1 LNAKTVLLPFSFK
14 NGNVYIQYIHIHFNS
29 NAYALQLG
37 VGDEMITTV
46 TTTTTTVVATTT
58 TTTAAISIAASL
70 AIIGTIVLI
79 SLLIAKELL
88 SSHKVEQKLFLS
100 DRLSIAIV
108 PLLMMF
114 ALVVIT
120 KIVDAFRF

>member
-1 LNAKTVLLPFSFK
+1 
-14 NGNVYIQYIHIHFNS
+14 
-29 NAYALQLG
+29 
-37 VGDEMITTV
+37 MITTV

-58 TTTAAISIAASL
+58 TTSANPISTTL

-79 SLLIAKELL
+79 SLLIVKELL
-88 SSHKVEQKLFLS
+88 SAHKLERTLFLS

-114 ALVVIT
+114 ALIVIT
-120 KIVDAFRF
+120 KIVDVFHF

>member
-1 LNAKTVLLPFSFK
+1 
-14 NGNVYIQYIHIHFNS
+14 
-29 NAYALQLG
+29 
-37 VGDEMITTV
+37 MITTV

-58 TTTAAISIAASL
+58 TTTAAISITASL

-79 SLLIAKELL
+79 SLLIAKQLL
-88 SSHKVEQKLFLS
+88 SSHEAERTQFLS

-114 ALVVIT
+114 ALIVIT
-120 KIVDAFRF
+120 KIVDVLRF

>member
-1 LNAKTVLLPFSFK
+1 
-14 NGNVYIQYIHIHFNS
+14 
-29 NAYALQLG
+29 
-37 VGDEMITTV
+37 MITTV

-58 TTTAAISIAASL
+58 TTTAAISITASL

-79 SLLIAKELL
+79 SLLVAKELL
-88 SSHKVEQKLFLS
+88 STHKVERTRFLS

-114 ALVVIT
+114 ALIVIT
-120 KIVDAFRF
+120 KIVDVLRF